1 MDQLVARREVVRD
14 TLYGEVIED
23 PYRWMEDWQ
32 GDELREWVEAQAA
45 DTRAYLDTLP
55 DREPLRQRIAEL
67 SDVVPVLT
75 QLAVSA
81 GRYFYLLRAPG
92 ESVARLVMRL
102 GLAAPEQVIFDPA
115 TIGGE
120 IHSVIDWYA
129 PSRDGRL
136 VAFGLSQG
144 GSEESVLHVIET
156 DTRRILS
163 ERITRTNF
171 GMMQWLEDNQSF
183 VYHRLTPLP
192 AGAPE
197 ADFLRDSRTYLH
209 RLGEDP
215 DNDLPVFGNG
225 INRDIALD
233 PFDEPVIALSDRSD
247 WLVGIAIHGTLPEL
261 TIYVAPRTALGQ
273 PATIPWKKVVDLEDE
288 VVTTPDSLDS
298 IALDGDTLYLRTYR
312 DAPRYQVVAFDL
324 ANPDRSTAR
333 TVIPP
338 SEIVVESL
346 ALAGSYLMVVGQ
358 VGGIARLRRVSL
370 RSGSIETIP
379 LPVQGTMTE
388 WTVDEHDG
396 EVLLQLSSWIAA
408 PQVYHLPPAQ
418 STPADT
424 RWLPAS
430 PIDFGE
436 VESYETEYPSSD
448 GTLVPI
454 SLIHRRGLN
463 LDGRNPTILY
473 AYGSYGLSVYPS
485 FRPTL
490 LAWYERGGVF
500 AVAHLRGG
508 GENGR
513 EWREAGHKLKK
524 GKTIDDFLAAADY
537 LIREGYTSP
546 RYLAGQGRSAG
557 GIPTGG
563 SLVKRP
569 DLWAVMLLHVPT
581 TNHLRFEFSAN
592 GPAGVQEYGSIASE
606 EGFRV
611 LRLIDSYTKVR
622 DGVAYP
628 ACLITTGLNDR
639 RSVVWQ
645 ATKMAARLQ
654 AASSSGKP
662 LLLRVEKQAGHGIG
676 STRQQLDEEMCD
688 VLALILSQTVRRE
701 VDAEVGPRPG

>member
-1 MDQLVARREVVRD
+1 MDQLVARKDVVRD
-14 TLYGEVIED
+14 SLYGEVVED

-45 DTRAYLDTLP
+45 STRAYLDILP

-75 QLAVSA
+75 HLAASA
-81 GRYFYLLRAPG
+81 GRYFYLLRPPG

-102 GLAAPEQVIFDPA
+102 GLDGPEQVIFDPA
-115 TIGGE
+115 NVGGE
-120 IHSVIDWYA
+120 IHSAIDWFV
-129 PSRDGRL
+129 PSPDGRL
-136 VAFGLSQG
+136 VAFGLSRG

-156 DTRRILS
+156 DTGRIFPD
-163 ERITRTNF
+163 RITRALL
-171 GMMQWLEDNQSF
+171 GMVQWLADNQSF
-183 VYHRLTPLP
+183 LYHRLTPLP
-192 AGAPE
+192 AGAP
-197 ADFLRDSRTYLH
+197 ASDFWRDSRTYLH

-225 INRDIALD
+225 INRVIALD
-233 PFDEPVIALSDRSD
+233 PFDIPVIVLSDRSN
-247 WLVGIAIHGTLPEL
+247 WMVGVAIHGTLPEL
-261 TIYVAPRTALGQ
+261 TIYVAPRTVLGQ
-273 PATIPWKKVVDLEDE
+273 PATIPWRKVVDVEDG

-298 IALDGDTLYLRTYR
+298 IALDGDNLYLRTYR

-324 ANPDRSTAR
+324 ANPDILTAR

-346 ALAGSYLMVVGQ
+346 ALAGANLIVFGQ

-370 RSGSIETIP
+370 PSGSIESIP
-379 LPVQGTMTE
+379 LPIQGSITE
-388 WTVDEHDG
+388 WTVGERDG
-396 EVLLQLSSWIAA
+396 EALFQLSSWIAA
-408 PQVYHLPPAQ
+408 PQVFHLPPAQ
-418 STPADT
+418 SSPADT

-436 VESYETEYPSSD
+436 VETHETAYPSYD
-448 GTLVPI
+448 GTMVPI

-463 LDGRNPTILY
+463 LDGRNPTILR
-473 AYGSYGLSVYPS
+473 AYGSYGLSIYPT

-500 AVAHLRGG
+500 AVAHVRGG

-524 GKTIDDFLAAADY
+524 RNTIDDFLAAADY

-546 RYLAGQGRSAG
+546 RYLAGQGSSAG
-557 GIPTGG
+557 GIPAGG

-569 DLWAVMLLHVPT
+569 DLWAVMVLLVAV
-581 TNHLRFEFSAN
+581 TNPLRFEFSAN
-592 GPAGVQEYGSIASE
+592 GPASVQEYGSIASE

-611 LRLIDSYTKVR
+611 LHLIDAYAKVR

-628 ACLITTGLNDR
+628 ACLITTGLNDH
-639 RSVVWQ
+639 RSVPWQ

-676 STRQQLDEEMCD
+676 STRQQLDEEMAD
-688 VLALILSQTVRRE
+688 VLAFVLSQTVGRE
-701 VDAEVGPRPG
+701 ADAEAVPRPG